1 MQALRSYCRLA
12 EAELLA
18 QRTFSSQVIRER
30 LGLTHPTHLLVACT
44 LVERLLVQDEDYARA
59 FPALVADLRARQVRI
74 WCRYLVF
81 YGTQWGTQSTNTG
94 GSWGRLF
101 FLPHLQLTCS
111 DCDPMLRCARSR

>member
-18 QRTFSSQVIRER
+18 QRTFFHQVIRER

-59 FPALVADLRARQVRI
+59 CPALVADLRAREIRTWYRLLASRQEVALPD
-74 WCRYLVF
+74 W
-81 YGTQWGTQSTNTG
+81 QW
-94 GSWGRLF
+94 
-101 FLPHLQLTCS
+101 
-111 DCDPMLRCARSR
+111 